1 MKSNTSNQSLFDAL
15 LILLIFAV
23 SLIVRLW
30 NIQAPES
37 TIFEEY
43 RFGQYLN
50 CYCNGSFFFD
60 TAPPLG
66 KLVLFEISKMF
77 KYQCN
82 YDFQSSMPKRSQTA
96 NFIPIRYGVCF
107 IASLAPS
114 LIFIVLRRSSVS
126 WLSACTSAGLMI
138 FDMSMVTE
146 SRYIIPDGI
155 LLTLVALHL
164 LALSYDFG
172 NYTPFVCGFTLGL
185 CISTK
190 FTTLP
195 LILFSVFVLV
205 KKMNVKGILV
215 MIVTAFVILDLIT
228 VLHMSLLP
236 EPTDDVDEFLPVTL
250 QQHMFVER
258 DPGHFP
264 IDAISLNL
272 RMMRIAMGNKR
283 FHPYQSTPLSWPL
296 LTGIWV
302 SFWDNMKGRE
312 IVLMGNPVVYYIG
325 FMSVIMLLSVFWR
338 MNRNVANSAA
348 FGWCLSYFPFLLSTS
363 TLFLYHYQIP
373 LLFAI
378 MSFAPMFD
386 RMIHVQIKRYTIC
399 VAIVF
404 LAMIAFLYWSPLVYG
419 TYVPNLKRK
428 IWFTTWAKG
437 SKRHRQLVEEFFGLD
452 F

>member
-1 MKSNTSNQSLFDAL
+1 MKSNTSFQSFLDSIFI
-15 LILLIFAV
+15 LIIFAA

-43 RFGQYLN
+43 RFGQYIN

-60 TAPPLG
+60 TAPPFG

-77 KYQCN
+77 KYQCSF
-82 YDFQSSMPKRSQTA
+82 DFQSSMPKRAQIS

-107 IASLAPS
+107 IASMAPP
-114 LIFIVLRRSSVS
+114 LIFIVLRICSVS
-126 WLSACTSAGLMI
+126 RLSACTSALMMV

-146 SRYIIPDGI
+146 SRYIMPDGI
-155 LLTLVALHL
+155 LLTLVALHFL
-164 LALSYDFG
+164 VLSSDFG
-172 NYTPFVCGFTLGL
+172 NYTPFICGITLGL

-195 LILFSVFVLV
+195 LILFSIFVLV
-205 KKMNVKGILV
+205 KKINLKGLFV
-215 MIVTAFVILDLIT
+215 MVFTAFVVLDLIT

-236 EPTDDVDEFLPVTL
+236 EPTDDVDEFLPVSL

-264 IDAISLNL
+264 IDAIYLNL
-272 RMMRIAMGNKR
+272 RMIRIAIANKR

-325 FMSVIMLLSVFWR
+325 FMSVVLLLSVFWR

-386 RMIHVQIKRYTIC
+386 RLIHVQKKRNFICITITIL
-399 VAIVF
+399 AI
-404 LAMIAFLYWSPLVYG
+404 MAFDYWSPFVYG
-419 TYVPNLKRK
+419 THVPNLKKK

-452 F
+452 I